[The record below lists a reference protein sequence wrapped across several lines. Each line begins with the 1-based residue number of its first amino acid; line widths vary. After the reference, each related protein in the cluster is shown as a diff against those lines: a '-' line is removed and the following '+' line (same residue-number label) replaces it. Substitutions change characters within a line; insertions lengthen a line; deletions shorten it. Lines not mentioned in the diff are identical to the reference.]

1 MRADSPESE
10 GPHGISL
17 GAYLKRERL
26 RRGMTQRAVAEAL
39 HMSRSGY
46 EKIENGQRLP
56 HPGMLNALA
65 ALFEIPV
72 NRRRVLWSIATG
84 DDLSVSAAAGGSVTD
99 GMLTFMRNLRGPAS
113 LHQVPENN
121 ILAANTAAVRLFP
134 WLDPRL
140 GSRDRPLNVI
150 VATMNDPRAGRY
162 MVNWVDFIHRL
173 VFGLTEYSLA
183 NTPADRVREIRE
195 ACRASPE
202 FDRVWNTPCPP
213 AVLADDTVLLRDP
226 DTGAV
231 TEYQIDCLRWAFPH
245 RDAEL
250 FTLSP
255 RGIDPATAD
264 PDTSDIILW

>member
-26 RRGMTQRAVAEAL
+26 RHGMTQRAVAEAL

-65 ALFEIPV
+65 VLFEIPV

-99 GMLTFMRNLRGPAS
+99 GMLAFMRNLRGPAS

-121 ILAANTAAVRLFP
+121 ILAANAVACRLFP

-140 GSRDRPLNVI
+140 GAPDRPLNVI
-150 VATMNDPRAGRY
+150 VATMNEPRASEY
-162 MVNWVDFIHRL
+162 LVNWADFVHRL
-173 VFGLTEYSLA
+173 VWALTEYSLA
-183 NTPADRVREIRE
+183 NTPAERVREIRE
-195 ACRASPE
+195 ACRSSPE
-202 FDRVWNTPCPP
+202 FDRIWNTPCPREI
-213 AVLADDTVLLRDP
+213 LADDSLLLRDP
-226 DTGAV
+226 ATGVV
-231 TEYQIDCLRWAFPH
+231 TEYQMDCLRWAFPN
-245 RDAEL
+245 RDVEL
-250 FTLSP
+250 FSLTP
-255 RGIDPATAD
+255 RYPDPATAD
-264 PDTSDIILW
+264 PDTSNIVLW